1 MHGTVQ
7 AQPLLTNGLI
17 LAAQQKMHIETGPGQ
32 HQPIKATDGATADDA
47 DARGVR
53 MHANLQVY
61 SQLSFYT
68 GYVALG
74 SPFAGNTLAQ
84 VKTPQ

>member
-7 AQPLLTNGLI
+7 AQSALTNGLV

-32 HQPIKATDGATADDA
+32 HQPIKAANGATANDA

-53 MHANLQVY
+53 MHANLQVKG
-61 SQLSFYT
+61 QHSFYT

-74 SPFAGNTLAQ
+74 SPFARNTLAQ